1 METADATRPPA
12 ASPVASP
19 PWRKLLVLGVIV
31 LAAGVGYVQLR
42 DVLTFPYLASQEA
55 ALRSRLREQ
64 PLLVYGAAF
73 LVYVAVTGL
82 SLPGASV
89 MTLVCGWVFGFWRGL
104 ILVSFASTAGAT
116 IAFLVSRYLLR
127 EAIQRRFGERLTS
140 FNDAL
145 RREGA
150 VYLFM
155 LRLMPAVP
163 FFVINVVMGLTPLRT
178 RTYWWVS
185 QVGMLPGTAVY
196 VYAGASVP
204 NLATFAERGAA
215 GVLSPQLLVAFML
228 LGLLPLV
235 LKTLVSRFRPTI
247 RSGVNPQP

>member
-1 METADATRPPA
+1 MEPA
-12 ASPVASP
+12 RSTVPTSSP
-19 PWRKLLVLGVIV
+19 PWRKFLVLGVIV
-31 LAAGVGYVQLR
+31 LVAGVGYVQLR

-64 PLLVYGAAF
+64 PFLVYGAAF

-127 EAIQRRFGERLTS
+127 DTIQQRFGERLAR

-145 RREGA
+145 KREGA

-204 NLATFAERGAA
+204 KLATFAERGAA
-215 GVLSPQLLVAFML
+215 GILSPQLLVAFML
-228 LGLLPLV
+228 LGLMPLV
-235 LKTLVSRFRPTI
+235 LKTLVSRFRPARTSDI
-247 RSGVNPQP
+247 NPSP